1 MRHTGT
7 IRLETPRLV
16 LRRFREDDAAPAFRN
31 WESDEKVTELLRWS
45 PCQTPEET
53 RKILQDWII
62 SYAKMNFYQWAIVCK
77 DAPDEPIG
85 TISAVGIDERIGMV
99 EIGYCIGRR
108 WWGKGIV
115 TEAFRRIIPFFFEQV
130 GVNRIC
136 AQHDPNNPGSGKVM
150 VKSGL
155 RYEGTLRQAD
165 YNNRGVADAA
175 VYGILAEEYRPEDYD
190 R

>member
-1 MRHTGT
+1 M
-7 IRLETPRLV
+7 
-16 LRRFREDDAAPAFRN
+16 
-31 WESDEKVTELLRWS
+31 
-45 PCQTPEET
+45 
-53 RKILQDWII
+53 I

-77 DAPDEPIG
+77 DGADEPIG
-85 TISAVGIDERIGMV
+85 TISTVAIHEKTAAV

-115 TEAFRRIIPFFFEQV
+115 TEAFRRIIPFFFEKV

-136 AQHDPNNPGSGKVM
+136 AQHDPNNPGSGRVM
-150 VKSGL
+150 AKSGL

-165 YNNRGVADAA
+165 YNNRGIVDAA
-175 VYGILAEEYRPEDYD
+175 VYSILAEEYRPEDYD